1 MPEIQWK
8 YYVGRG
14 PEIDDII
21 SQNKKAWNDVL
32 SARAAL
38 MQDYQANGLMP
49 GDKHRY
55 TVVGL
60 LYYEKPAFDYMKYT
74 LAQIKTPST
83 QRDFYKAVP
92 NLRHADGKVLAEK
105 LASPDVTFDP
115 KNELV
120 NLLGV
125 NCVADFRASANQ
137 TSSSMVWSSVEQVEH
152 LLLVR
157 MPADASRQHIL
168 GRVPKVPKF
177 LKLIRK
183 DDYDALLKGDFSVL

>member
-105 LASPDVTFDP
+105 FGFTAEHIVSVAED
-115 KNELV
+115 
-120 NLLGV
+120 LL
-125 NCVADFRASANQ
+125 R
-137 TSSSMVWSSVEQVEH
+137 
-152 LLLVR
+152 
-157 MPADASRQHIL
+157 
-168 GRVPKVPKF
+168 
-177 LKLIRK
+177 
-183 DDYDALLKGDFSVL
+183 